1 MSTRAP
7 LEAAILISGRGSNMM
22 AIARECLA
30 GHIAARVAV
39 VISDRAD
46 APGLSG
52 ARELGLETAVLKS
65 AESAGGP
72 ALEVSLAAVLEAHG
86 CDVIALAGFMRILS
100 GPFVARHLGRMF
112 NIHPSLL
119 PGYRGLHTHRRV
131 LEAHDTEH
139 GASVHFVT
147 ARLDAGP
154 VVLQSRVAVMP
165 GDTEATLS
173 ARVHATEHIIYP
185 RVLGW
190 FAERRLVWRDGA
202 PWLDGQ
208 RLDTPIVE
216 DFRATARSCREPP
229 QAVRPC
235 APRKA
240 RRTGAGRRALGAAHE
255 RNRGRRRAPA
265 LRGELHVGL
274 ARHDGG
280 GVAPQARKN
289 RRHLDVQLEE
299 RAARPRPAALG
310 AP

>member
-46 APGLSG
+46 APGLAG

-65 AESAGGP
+65 AESAGGA

-86 CDVIALAGFMRILS
+86 CDVIALAGFMRTLS

-139 GASVHFVT
+139 GASVHFVVPEMDSGPIIVQGAVPVCDDDT
-147 ARLDAGP
+147 A
-154 VVLQSRVAVMP
+154 
-165 GDTEATLS
+165 ETLA
-173 ARVHATEHIIYP
+173 ARVLAVEHRIYP
-185 RVLGW
+185 L
-190 FAERRLVWRDGA
+190 ALDLVAAGRTRIVEGRCLIDGA
-202 PWLDGQ
+202 HRSHETL
-208 RLDTPIVE
+208 IVPE
-216 DFRATARSCREPP
+216 
-229 QAVRPC
+229 
-235 APRKA
+235 
-240 RRTGAGRRALGAAHE
+240 
-255 RNRGRRRAPA
+255 N
-265 LRGELHVGL
+265 
-274 ARHDGG
+274 
-280 GVAPQARKN
+280 
-289 RRHLDVQLEE
+289 
-299 RAARPRPAALG
+299 
-310 AP
+310 